1 VPENGPLIDTPLLE
15 KLERLAIQWQ
25 KSLPG
30 VVGGHNTSRFAGGG
44 QEFLDH
50 RQFYDGDDLRAVNW
64 RAYLRLE
71 KMFLKMF
78 QLEPR
83 IPVRVLVDIS
93 KSMLT
98 GGAIDSTGGKGALS
112 KFDYGRKL
120 AAALCYVSLVRLD
133 SIYLQP
139 FAEKLGDPLRLG
151 GGRQRFQP
159 VANYLQALKPGGST
173 HFIDVTRDF
182 ISRYPQRGLVIVISD
197 FLDDVSCEKPLQYLA
212 DFGHEM
218 ILIHIWAD
226 EDREP
231 PWDGELDLE
240 DAETGSRVQLAFDD
254 SARAAYTKAFDDYAL
269 HLRNVALRNG
279 GRYVGLPTSIPIEEA
294 IFGPI
299 VRAGAIA

>member
-1 VPENGPLIDTPLLE
+1 MPENGPLIDTPLLE

-30 VVGGHNTSRFAGGG
+30 TVGGHNTSRFAGAG

-98 GGAIDSTGGKGALS
+98 GGSIDATGGKAALS
-112 KFDYGRKL
+112 KFEYGRKL

-159 VANYLQALKPGGST
+159 VANYLQALKPGGTT

-182 ISRYPQRGLVIVISD
+182 IARYPQRGLVIVISD
-197 FLDDVSCEKPLQYLA
+197 FLDDGGCEKPLQYLA

-240 DAETGSRVQLAFDD
+240 DAETGTRVQLAFDD
-254 SARAAYTKAFDDYAL
+254 SARAAYTTAFDDYAL
-269 HLRNVALRNG
+269 QLRNVALRNG